1 MAGDRAAA
9 ALVRLAAVGVL
20 LLLCSSPAAVVVVS
34 ARKVGQTCALDRNC
48 AAGLHCETCV
58 ANGNVRPRCTR
69 VVPVGPQTKVTTSN
83 YELSL
88 SPPVRSLAR
97 MLRPPPPP

>member
-9 ALVRLAAVGVL
+9 LVRIAAVGVL
-20 LLLCSSPAAVVVVS
+20 LALCSSPAAVVVVS

-48 AAGLHCETCV
+48 AADLHCETCV

-69 VVPVGPQTKVTTSN
+69 VVPVDPQTKVTTS
-83 YELSL
+83 SL